1 MTKKLEEEFN
11 LPPMDLDPDN
21 RPWEYDCDGNKVVK
35 GDFTQAWTDDV
46 NAETFKNEIALTQ
59 GTMEVAERVDSAL
72 PIVQGLEQLDREMD
86 EYAAKAMATFEDLVD
101 LGKNVEDRHAAPIF
115 DSASKMISAALQAK
129 QAKMDKK
136 LKMIELQMRKAKL
149 DLDTRKVDASLS
161 DKEDAPEEIEGKFI
175 GDRSSMLAEIMAK
188 MKENDK

>member
-11 LPPMDLDPDN
+11 LPPIEDISLFGEEAIPI
-21 RPWEYDCDGNKVVK
+21 EAGES
-35 GDFTQAWTDDV
+35 TI
-46 NAETFKNEIALTQ
+46 ETSKQDIALTQ
-59 GTMEVAERVDSAL
+59 STLEVTQRIDSAL

-86 EYAAKAMATFEDLVD
+86 EYATKAMTTFEDLVD

-115 DSASKMISAALQAK
+115 DSAAKMITAALQAK

-136 LKMIELQMRKAKL
+136 MKMIELQMRKAKL
-149 DLDTRKVDASLS
+149 DLDTRKVDASLEG
-161 DKEDAPEEIEGKFI
+161 KGDAPEEIQGKFI
-175 GDRSSMLAEIMAK
+175 GDRSSMLAEIMNK